1 MAAVLALAKSTG
13 YDEDKVA
20 IGTTSYIIDDKNANL
35 LDMVKSIS
43 DIPVLS
49 INPKLE
55 NSKFDGLRAYSK
67 GFVKEGVGAGGSM
80 IASILKTGIDSKKLL
95 ALIDKEYSL
104 ITTSQ

>member
-1 MAAVLALAKSTG
+1 
-13 YDEDKVA
+13 
-20 IGTTSYIIDDKNANL
+20 
-35 LDMVKSIS
+35 MVKSIS

-55 NSKFDGLRAYSK
+55 DSKFDGLRAYSK

-95 ALIDKEYSL
+95 KLD
-104 ITTSQ
+104 